1 MPANANRYCK
11 PIIAAG
17 LMLASC
23 CVSAAT
29 VSVQVEGVQES
40 NLRNNINGFL
50 AIRKLEGDNKARPR
64 AIRRLHRRAES
75 DIRDAL
81 RPFGYYNP
89 VIRSELT
96 PTDEGYEATY
106 VVDVGP
112 VTSLRDIRLEITGP
126 GSREQGLR
134 DVVQDSQL
142 RRDAPLRHA
151 LYQATKSAIRNK
163 AYELGYL
170 DARYSK
176 SRLAIDPAIN
186 RADIELVLD
195 SGEAYHF
202 GEIRI
207 DQDILDPEF
216 LRRYVSV
223 YPGERF
229 DPSRLVNL
237 QLGLADLGYF
247 NQVQV
252 DANKDEADNHRIPV
266 IIKTVPRPSQ
276 RYEAGVGYGTD
287 TGARLTTGAEWRRL
301 NRRGHQLDLSFQIS
315 EVINTLTSQ
324 YLVPVG
330 NVPGESL
337 TFSAGVEDEKLED
350 GERRTVRLEAA
361 RNWQLGDWKRRY
373 YLQFVRE
380 DFELS
385 DERTLSVLFTPGVS
399 FSRTELS
406 DPVFARQG
414 WSAFFD
420 VHGAERTL
428 LSDTNFLQSRLRLQG
443 VLPVFTRGRLLLRTE
458 VGGSWTDEFSRLPA
472 SERFFAGGDNSVRGY
487 AYESL
492 GPTDEEG
499 RVIGGEFLLTGS
511 VEYEHLIR
519 GNMGAAI
526 FLDAG
531 NADDDGFPEPVYGAG
546 IGFRY
551 RSPVGVIR
559 IDVAHP
565 FDDPDRVAR
574 LHIGVRAGL

>member
-1 MPANANRYCK
+1 MPANATRYCK
-11 PIIAAG
+11 PFIAAG
-17 LMLASC
+17 LILAGFC
-23 CVSAAT
+23 ASAAT
-29 VSVQVEGVQES
+29 VSVQLEGVQE
-40 NLRNNINGFL
+40 NAIRNNINGFL
-50 AIRKLEGDNKARPR
+50 GIRKLENDDKTRAR

-89 VIRSELT
+89 VIRSELV
-96 PTDEGYEATY
+96 PTDQGYQATY
-106 VVDVGP
+106 TVDVGP
-112 VTSLRDIRLEITGP
+112 LTTLRDIRIEISGP
-126 GSREQGLR
+126 GSREQALR
-134 DVVQDSQL
+134 NVVQASEIKA
-142 RRDAPLRHA
+142 DAPLRHD
-151 LYQATKSAIRNK
+151 LYRSTKAAIRDK

-170 DARYSK
+170 DAQYQTAL
-176 SRLAIDPAIN
+176 LAVDPAIN
-186 RADIELVLD
+186 RADVALILS
-195 SGEAYHF
+195 SGNAYEF
-202 GEIRI
+202 GEIKI
-207 DQDILDPEF
+207 NQDILDPDF
-216 LRRYVSV
+216 LTRYVKV
-223 YPGERF
+223 APGERF

-237 QLGLADLGYF
+237 QLDLADLGYF

-252 DANKDEADNHRIPV
+252 DANKDNAVNHRIPV
-266 IIKTVPRPSQ
+266 VIETVPRPSE

-287 TGARLTTGAEWRRL
+287 TGARLTAGAEWRRL
-301 NRRGHQLDLSFQIS
+301 NRRGHQLDLSFQVS
-315 EVINTLTSQ
+315 EVINTLTTQ

-337 TFSAGVEDEKLED
+337 TFSAGVEDERLED
-350 GERRTVRLEAA
+350 GDRRTLRLEAA

-380 DFELS
+380 DFQLS
-385 DERTLSVLFTPGVS
+385 DQQTFSVLFTPGVS

-406 DPVFARQG
+406 DPVFARSG

-428 LSDTNFLQSRLRLQG
+428 LSDTNFIQSRLRLQG
-443 VLPVFTRGRLLLRTE
+443 VLPVLSHGRLLLRSE

-492 GPTDEEG
+492 GPTDDEG

-526 FLDAG
+526 FVDAG

-546 IGFRY
+546 VGFRY

-565 FDDPDRVAR
+565 FDDPDRAAR

>member
-1 MPANANRYCK
+1 MPANAIRYCK
-11 PIIAAG
+11 PIIAAAW
-17 LMLASC
+17 LLLTCSA
-23 CVSAAT
+23 SAAT
-29 VSVQVEGVQES
+29 VTVELDGVRED
-40 NLRNNINGFL
+40 NLRTNINGFL
-50 AIRKLEGDNKARPR
+50 AIRKLEGSDTARPR

-75 DIRDAL
+75 DIREAL

-89 VIRSELT
+89 VIRSELE
-96 PTDEGYEATY
+96 PGEQNYRATY

-112 VTSLRDIRLEITGP
+112 LSTLRSINIEITGP
-126 GSREQGLR
+126 GSREPDLR
-134 DVVQDSQL
+134 DTVQSSPL
-142 RRDAPLRHA
+142 KANAPLRHA
-151 LYQATKSAIRNK
+151 LYKSTKSAIRDS
-163 AYELGYL
+163 AYRLGYL
-170 DARYSK
+170 DARYTD
-176 SRLAIDPAIN
+176 SRLSIDPAIN
-186 RADIELVLD
+186 RADVDLVLE
-195 SGEAYHF
+195 SGEAYTF
-202 GEIRI
+202 GDITIE
-207 DQDILDPEF
+207 QDILDQEF
-216 LRRYVSV
+216 LNRYVHV

-229 DPSRLVNL
+229 NPSRLVDL

-252 DANKDEADNHRIPV
+252 DANKDEATDNRIPV
-266 IIKTVPRPSQ
+266 VVRTEPRPSQ

-301 NRRGHQLDLSFQIS
+301 NRKGHTLDLSFQIS

-330 NVPGESL
+330 NVPGEALSF
-337 TFSAGVEDEKLED
+337 TAGVEDERLED

-361 RNWQLGDWKRRY
+361 RNWQLGEWDRRY

-385 DERTLSVLFTPGVS
+385 GEDEISVLFTPGVS

-406 DPVFARQG
+406 DPVFARNG

-420 VHGAERTL
+420 VHGAEKTL
-428 LSDTNFLQSRLRLQG
+428 LSDTNFIQSTLRLQG
-443 VLPVFTRGRLLLRTE
+443 VLPVFNRGRLLLRTE

-492 GPTDEEG
+492 GPTDDEG

-511 VEYEHLIR
+511 VEYEHIFWR
-519 GNMGAAI
+519 SMGAAV

-559 IDVAHP
+559 LDVAHP
-565 FDDPDRVAR
+565 FDDPDRAAR